1 MGKYQSN
8 QGDLMKKQF
17 INSIKTGD
25 AVDDIFVLAEK
36 NLAQKKD
43 GNNFLNIS
51 LSDKTGDIKGV
62 VWDNVDQISE
72 KISAG
77 DFARVRGNVT
87 EYRGSLQLVIKNIEA
102 CSADSIDPADFLPES
117 RLNRND
123 MFERLLKL
131 TATIETLY
139 LKNLLEAFW
148 NDDEFVSK
156 FKRAPAAKKMHHA
169 YIGGLIEHT
178 LSMTL
183 LADKIA
189 THYKGID
196 RDLLIASA
204 ILHDIGKIREF
215 DYKVKIDYS
224 DEGRLLNHIVI
235 GVQMIEEKLR
245 NIKNFP
251 DEQALLIKH
260 MIVSHHGTR
269 EFGSP
274 EPPKTIEA
282 VLLNYIDEIDSKV
295 NGIREFIAREDPNET
310 WTSFHRLLE
319 RYFYMGKNKKDL
331 TD

>member
-1 MGKYQSN
+1 
-8 QGDLMKKQF
+8 MKKQF

-117 RLNRND
+117 RLNRDD

-235 GVQMIEEKLR
+235 GVQMIEEKLK

-319 RYFYMGKNKKDL
+319 RYFYMGKNKEDS

>member
-1 MGKYQSN
+1 
-8 QGDLMKKQF
+8 MKKQF
-17 INSIKTGD
+17 INSIKAGD
-25 AVDDIFVLAEK
+25 VVDDIFVLSEK

-51 LSDKTGDIKGV
+51 IADKTGIIKGV
-62 VWDNVDQISE
+62 VWNNVDQITS

-77 DFARVRGNVT
+77 DFVGVKGTAT
-87 EYRGSLQLVIKNIEA
+87 EYRGSLQLVIKNIEG
-102 CSADSIDPADFLPES
+102 CSADSIDPSDFLPES
-117 RLNRND
+117 KFNRD
-123 MFERLLKL
+123 AMFERLLKL
-131 TATIETLY
+131 TKTIETLY
-139 LKNLLEAFW
+139 LKDLLESFW

-178 LSMTL
+178 LSMAR

-189 THYKGID
+189 EHYQYIGID
-196 RDLLIASA
+196 RELLITGA
-204 ILHDIGKIREF
+204 ILHDIGKIKEF

-235 GVQMIEEKLR
+235 GVQMIEEKLGS
-245 NIKNFP
+245 IKHFP
-251 DEQALLIKH
+251 DDQALLIKH

-269 EFGSP
+269 DFGSP

-295 NGIREFIAREDPNET
+295 NGIREFIDREAPCEK

-319 RYFYMGKNKKDL
+319 RFFYIGKNKKV

>member
-1 MGKYQSN
+1 
-8 QGDLMKKQF
+8 MKKQF